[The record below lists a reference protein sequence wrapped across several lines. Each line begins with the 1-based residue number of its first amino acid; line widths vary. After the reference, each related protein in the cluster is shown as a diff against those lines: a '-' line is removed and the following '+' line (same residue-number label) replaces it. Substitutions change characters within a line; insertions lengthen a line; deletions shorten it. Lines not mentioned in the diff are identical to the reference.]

1 MNETGEYKIRPY
13 KGFPGERRGEPCVHP
28 VFSNSLLPAVD
39 NRPSP
44 QPSPAEEPRPIVIEK
59 IAAVVNEEII
69 TRTDIDKAIQFYPA
83 FRKAQ
88 ESEETF
94 YLRVLE
100 DLINYKVIY
109 LAYQKDFNLKEEDY
123 DEVQIAVIEKM
134 GSLDKLMTVLKSYDM
149 EWLDFKEFIKEK
161 VIYEMVLK
169 EQLQEKITI
178 DFKEIENFYI
188 KEYRPLQE
196 ELELQPLS
204 LFEIAPQIER
214 HLRKVQ
220 TQEKLA
226 GWLKE
231 IRSSYKIENKLLKEQ
246 Q

>member
-1 MNETGEYKIRPY
+1 MSFKTISTKPLVFILFLFLLLHLPQTAQLSPPTMPAPILIDKI
-13 KGFPGERRGEPCVHP
+13 V
-28 VFSNSLLPAVD
+28 
-39 NRPSP
+39 
-44 QPSPAEEPRPIVIEK
+44 
-59 IAAVVNEEII
+59 AVVNEEII
-69 TRTDIDKAIQFYPA
+69 TMTDIDKAIHFYPA

-94 YLRVLE
+94 YIRVLE
-100 DLINYKVIY
+100 DLINYKVVY
-109 LAYQKDFNLKEEDY
+109 LEYQNQFTLKEEDY
-123 DEVQIAVIEKM
+123 NEVQTAVIEKL
-134 GSLDKLMTVLKSYDM
+134 GSLDELMALLNSYDM
-149 EWLDFKEFIKEK
+149 EWVDFKEFIKEK
-161 VIYEMVLK
+161 VIYERVLD
-169 EQLQEKITI
+169 EQLQVKIII
-178 DFKEIENFYI
+178 DFKEIENFYY

-196 ELELQPLS
+196 ELELHPLS
-204 LFEIAPQIER
+204 LFEMAPQIES

>member
-1 MNETGEYKIRPY
+1 MFFKTMLKKHLVFTLFLFMVLHLCQTVQNIEAKP
-13 KGFPGERRGEPCVHP
+13 FPQTTPP
-28 VFSNSLLPAVD
+28 TIPA
-39 NRPSP
+39 
-44 QPSPAEEPRPIVIEK
+44 PILIDK

-69 TRTDIDKAIQFYPA
+69 TMIDIDKAIQFYTV
-83 FRKAQ
+83 FRKAR

-94 YLRVLE
+94 YTRVLE
-100 DLINYKVIY
+100 DLINYKVLY
-109 LAYQKDFNLKEEDY
+109 LEYQNEFTLKEEDY
-123 DEVQIAVIEKM
+123 NEVQTAVIEKL
-134 GSLDKLMTVLKSYDM
+134 GSLDELIALLNSFDM
-149 EWLDFKEFIKEK
+149 EWVDFKDFIKEK
-161 VIYEMVLK
+161 VVYERVLK
-169 EQLQEKITI
+169 EQLQVKITI
-178 DFKEIENFYI
+178 DFKEIENFYY

-196 ELELQPLS
+196 EMELQPLS
-204 LFEIAPQIER
+204 LFEMAPQIEN

>member
-1 MNETGEYKIRPY
+1 MLTKPLVFILFLFMVLHLCQTVQNIEAKPFPQLRP
-13 KGFPGERRGEPCVHP
+13 PTI
-28 VFSNSLLPAVD
+28 PA
-39 NRPSP
+39 
-44 QPSPAEEPRPIVIEK
+44 PILIDR

-69 TRTDIDKAIQFYPA
+69 TMIDIDKAIQFYTA
-83 FRKAQ
+83 LRKAR

-94 YLRVLE
+94 YIRVLE
-100 DLINYKVIY
+100 DLINYKVVY
-109 LAYQKDFNLKEEDY
+109 LEYQNEFTLEEEDY
-123 DEVQIAVIEKM
+123 NQVQIAVIEKL
-134 GSLDKLMTVLKSYDM
+134 GSLDELMALLDRYDM
-149 EWLDFKEFIKEK
+149 EWMDFKEFIKEK
-161 VIYEMVLK
+161 VIYERVLK
-169 EQLQEKITI
+169 EQLQVNITI
-178 DFKEIENFYI
+178 DFKEIENFYF

-204 LFEIAPQIER
+204 LFEMAPQIEN

-220 TQEKLA
+220 TREKLA